1 MAERKREQTPRP
13 IPYGETPDYPGFGEI
28 TGFAED
34 FRTGA
39 ERAYSKGATWAEYYR
54 DPYLDILVSKL
65 QEGIFGIY
73 TFPPAGFEVADIGDI
88 ERAERCRCWVLQY
101 RADPYG
107 WRILASS
114 QELDEAEFNRVRD
127 TYKAE

>member
-1 MAERKREQTPRP
+1 MAEGKREQTPRP
-13 IPYGETPDYPGFGEI
+13 IPYGKTPDYPGFGEI

-34 FRTGA
+34 FRSGA
-39 ERAYSKGATWAEYYR
+39 ERAYTKGATWARYYR

-73 TFPPAGFEVADIGDI
+73 TFPPAGYKVADTQDI
-88 ERAERCRCWVLQY
+88 ELVERYRGWVLQY

-114 QELDEAEFNRVRD
+114 WELGEAEFDRVRD
-127 TYKAE
+127 TYKAG

>member
-1 MAERKREQTPRP
+1 MAEGKREQTPRP

-34 FRTGA
+34 FRVGA
-39 ERAYSKGATWAEYYR
+39 PGAYVKDAAWARYYR
-54 DPYLDILVSKL
+54 DPYLDIQVGQL

-73 TFPPAGFEVADIGDI
+73 AFPPAGFEVALVSDI
-88 ERAERCRCWVLQY
+88 EQKETFRGWVLQY

-114 QELDEAEFNRVRD
+114 QELGEAEFNRVRV
-127 TYKAE
+127 TYKAK